1 MMNMYE
7 KLLSFE
13 FFTLNLFSMA
23 LQIVFKL

>member
-1 MMNMYE
+1 MMDIYE

-13 FFTLNLFSMA
+13 FFTPNSFSMT